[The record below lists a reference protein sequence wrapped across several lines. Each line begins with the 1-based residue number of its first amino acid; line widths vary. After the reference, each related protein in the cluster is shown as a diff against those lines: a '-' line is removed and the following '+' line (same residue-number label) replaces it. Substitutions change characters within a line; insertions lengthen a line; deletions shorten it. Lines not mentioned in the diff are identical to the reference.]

1 MRIHTTIAALFLL
14 VSGTAFAQSSAKT
27 SAPVATVQVAD
38 LMTKP
43 LADYP
48 GKEGKML
55 LVTYPP
61 GWADPVHRHNAHAFV
76 YVLEGH
82 VEMALNGDKPV
93 TLGPGQTFHE
103 GPHDVHTVG
112 RNASRTE
119 PAKFVV
125 VLLKDANAPVLVHV
139 H

>member
-1 MRIHTTIAALFLL
+1 MRIRTIVAAMFLL
-14 VSGTAFAQSSAKT
+14 ASGAAFAQSSSAT
-27 SAPVATVQVAD
+27 SAPTVQVAE
-38 LMTKP
+38 LMTKT

-48 GKEGKML
+48 GKEGKMI

-93 TLGPGQTFHE
+93 RLGPGQTFYE

-112 RNASRTE
+112 RNASRTK

-125 VLLKDANAPVLVHV
+125 VLLKDENAPVLVHV

>member
-14 VSGTAFAQSSAKT
+14 ASGTAFAQSSGKT
-27 SAPVATVQVAD
+27 SAPTATVQVAD
-38 LMTKP
+38 LMTRP

-93 TLGPGQTFHE
+93 TLGPGQTFYE

>member
-1 MRIHTTIAALFLL
+1 MSIHTTIAALFLL
-14 VSGTAFAQSSAKT
+14 ASGTALAQSSAKT
-27 SAPVATVQVAD
+27 SAPAATVQVAD

-93 TLGPGQTFHE
+93 TLGPGQTFYE